1 MRHYDRQQTGSQ
13 NILSSES
20 FPPGS
25 EGALDVP
32 LHVLLAGRD
41 NDRTEIENN
50 LGGEEEERNGNL

>member
-1 MRHYDRQQTGSQ
+1 
-13 NILSSES
+13 
-20 FPPGS
+20 
-25 EGALDVP
+25 VP